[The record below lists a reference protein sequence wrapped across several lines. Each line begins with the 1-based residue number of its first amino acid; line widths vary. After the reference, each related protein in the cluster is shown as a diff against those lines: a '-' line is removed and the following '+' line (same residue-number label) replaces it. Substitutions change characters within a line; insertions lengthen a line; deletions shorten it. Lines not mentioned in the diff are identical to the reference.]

1 MCTYL
6 FICITAP
13 GRSFSFFCLCF
24 SRSFCRSR
32 CMQKD
37 DRFSAEHQVRVKQY
51 SSFLPSHAHLSS
63 SHLLYLLNIIPYP
76 LFNSPSPHHTLP
88 TSSLLP
94 FPPLPPSSHPLNI
107 VPPLSL
113 NILLPQPAEVC
124 RYFLNYVL
132 RGVIE
137 PGSRTFLKGDL
148 RIIVQSTLS
157 LAFVTWHSV
166 SDEVQHYTQSY
177 IHTCTV
183 DRENFAVKI
192 ILWSR
197 PTAKF

>member
-1 MCTYL
+1 MIHDTSCVHT
-6 FICITAP
+6 C
-13 GRSFSFFCLCF
+13 S
-24 SRSFCRSR
+24 
-32 CMQKD
+32 
-37 DRFSAEHQVRVKQY
+37 SASQHQEGHSPSSAAVFHDPSAALAVCKRTIDLVQTDAWGKQY

-63 SHLLYLLNIIPYP
+63 SHLLYLLNIIPSP
-76 LFNSPSPHHTLP
+76 LFNSLSPHHTLP

-157 LAFVTWHSV
+157 LAFVT
-166 SDEVQHYTQSY
+166 
-177 IHTCTV
+177 
-183 DRENFAVKI
+183 
-192 ILWSR
+192 
-197 PTAKF
+197 

>member
-13 GRSFSFFCLCF
+13 GRSFSFFCRCF

-37 DRFSAEHQVRVKQY
+37 DRFSAEHQVHVKQY
-51 SSFLPSHAHLSS
+51 SSFLPSHAHLSP
-63 SHLLYLLNIIPYP
+63 SHLLYLLNIIPPP

-94 FPPLPPSSHPLNI
+94 SPTFPPLPPSSHPLNI

-137 PGSRTFLKGDL
+137 PRCRTFLKGDL

-157 LAFVTWHSV
+157 LAFVT
-166 SDEVQHYTQSY
+166 
-177 IHTCTV
+177 
-183 DRENFAVKI
+183 
-192 ILWSR
+192 
-197 PTAKF
+197 